1 MHVRRARPED
11 RAAIAAVWRDAFL
24 DDPVWTA
31 ILPEASRRGGQL
43 FALFSRLL
51 ASRWLR
57 RDLVH
62 VVEHEGMVRAAAAW
76 SQPGAWK
83 TTAREIVGLGPG
95 LLLALGARA
104 AHGLV
109 ALERVERHHPLHAH
123 HYLAIVGTAASFQ
136 GRGAGAALLAEV
148 LPTCDRARL
157 PAYLESS
164 NPRNQPFYR
173 RHGFVADR
181 EIHALGGAFVTPMTR
196 PPTG

>member
-1 MHVRRARPED
+1 MHVRAARTED
-11 RAAIAAVWRDAFL
+11 RAAIAVVWRDAFL
-24 DDPVWTA
+24 DDPVWAA
-31 ILPEASRRGGQL
+31 ILPDPTGRGAQL

-62 VVEHEGMVRAAAAW
+62 VVEHEGEVRAAAAW
-76 SQPGAWK
+76 SRPGEWK

-95 LLLALGARA
+95 LLFALGTRA

-123 HYLAIVGTAASFQ
+123 FYLAIIGTAASFQ

-181 EIHALGGAFVTPMTR
+181 EIPTIGSASVTPMTR
-196 PPTG
+196 PPSG